1 MDRTFPSL
9 KKKKKKR
16 TGLIAILRKKKRR
29 KIPYLIAARIEK
41 CQIEIG
47 LFKPKKKFEIGPK
60 GIELVIPLSYL
71 FIFINNNNN
80 QEEEEEEEEEE
91 EGGGDDDDDDAR

>member
-9 KKKKKKR
+9 KKKKKR

-47 LFKPKKKFEIGPK
+47 LSNQKIIIIIIEIGPK

-80 QEEEEEEEEEE
+80 QEEEEEEG
-91 EGGGDDDDDDAR
+91 GGGDDDDDDAR

>member
-1 MDRTFPSL
+1 MDRTFPSF
-9 KKKKKKR
+9 KKKKKR

-47 LFKPKKKFEIGPK
+47 LFKPKK
-60 GIELVIPLSYL
+60 
-71 FIFINNNNN
+71 NNNN
-80 QEEEEEEEEEE
+80 
-91 EGGGDDDDDDAR
+91 